1 MQLSAARLCNFQ
13 FFLLPTLFAASG
25 IFAAQKNVVKIHPR
39 NTVQDL
45 VGQIW
50 TTSLTLILEY
60 VEYLNVVKWIL
71 VVSSTHSLA
80 FVVYVHMFS
89 FYFDLCKQM
98 VAKHG
103 KARPGKKHLFGR
115 QSV

>member
-1 MQLSAARLCNFQ
+1 MDNF
-13 FFLLPTLFAASG
+13 SDS
-25 IFAAQKNVVKIHPR
+25 NPR
-39 NTVQDL
+39 
-45 VGQIW
+45 ICRM
-50 TTSLTLILEY
+50 
-60 VEYLNVVKWIL
+60 YLNVVKWIL

-80 FVVYVHMFS
+80 FVVYVHILS